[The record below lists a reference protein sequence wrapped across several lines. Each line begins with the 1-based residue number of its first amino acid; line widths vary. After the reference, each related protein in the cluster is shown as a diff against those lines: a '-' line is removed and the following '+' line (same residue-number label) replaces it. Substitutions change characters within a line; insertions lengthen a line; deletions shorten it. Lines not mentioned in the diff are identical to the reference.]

1 MHSVVPHAVH
11 FVVSHVV
18 FAVVC
23 HVHFVALFM
32 YDMLHSLLQLN
43 DVHFVVS
50 HVAHFVLSHVVCEM
64 CLFNALSYSEEI
76 TLMNQLISIFNQL
89 SYCCITCFTLF

>member
-1 MHSVVPHAVH
+1 
-11 FVVSHVV
+11 
-18 FAVVC
+18 
-23 HVHFVALFM
+23 M

-64 CLFNALSYSEEI
+64 CLFNAMSYSEEI
-76 TLMNQLISIFNQL
+76 TLKNQLISIFNQL
-89 SYCCITCFTLF
+89 IYCCITCFTLFCITCCISVVSHLAHLFASHPE